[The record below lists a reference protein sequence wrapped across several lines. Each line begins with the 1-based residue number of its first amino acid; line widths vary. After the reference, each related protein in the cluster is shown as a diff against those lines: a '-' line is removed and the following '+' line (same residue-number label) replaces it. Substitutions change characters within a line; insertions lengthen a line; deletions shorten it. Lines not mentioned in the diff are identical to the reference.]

1 MEDQE
6 FSDEHLNLVT
16 VEGEEEE
23 EFRSCCGEDSEDECL
38 SEESS
43 EDECLSE
50 EDRKNKC
57 LKEEEDSED
66 ECDDLTVKMCF
77 KGISIDGFGDSCSSG
92 FTGIGVV
99 IQGSK
104 GFSDIIVQKRLEF
117 YVDGLVADY
126 LALMD
131 GLLEVFKS
139 SINNIRRVF
148 ATTDSK
154 TLYGQIMLKES
165 LDIPLIVAFRE
176 RVLELVGQLDAFS
189 LKHVPSVEVERPLQ
203 LAQVAIGLF
212 TLHEVSHG
220 SLQNCSVCC
229 DDKPSSMMLTLR
241 CSHKFCSQC
250 LKTHANEK
258 VEAGQVPIG
267 CPEIRCNY
275 LLSKSEC
282 KLFLPVIFFDVL
294 DKAIEEFNVLSS
306 DKIYCPY
313 QNCLALL
320 DPSEASSS
328 DESNGCCIDC
338 PVCQRSI
345 CVNCGVPSHN
355 SLTCG
360 EYQDLPLDER
370 GSSDLSL
377 HCLAQDRGWRHCQ
390 QCRRMIDLAQGCYHM
405 TCWCG
410 HEFCY
415 SCGAEY
421 REGQQT
427 CQCAFWDEG
436 RSEDSIR
443 PTTPDT
449 DHWAWTSFDTFPMI
463 LDAYSDQERSQL
475 AIIQRF
481 LAGGFSLSDH
491 RSCQLPPP
499 PCTDSYIDAMKDLH
513 QLPWLERF
521 VSVISDN
528 YYDDYIR

>member
-1 MEDQE
+1 MEDQQE
-6 FSDEHLNLVT
+6 CYCEHLNVVI
-16 VEGEEEE
+16 VEEEEEEEE
-23 EFRSCCGEDSEDECL
+23 EFRSCCGE
-38 SEESS
+38 
-43 EDECLSE
+43 
-50 EDRKNKC
+50 
-57 LKEEEDSED
+57 EDSED
-66 ECDDLTVKMCF
+66 ECSKEETLCDELTVKMCF
-77 KGISIDGFGDSCSSG
+77 KGISIDGFGESSSSSSSG
-92 FTGIGVV
+92 LTGIGVV
-99 IQGSK
+99 IQGSRNLK
-104 GFSDIIVQKRLEF
+104 FSDTYVQKRLEF
-117 YVDGLVADY
+117 YAEGLVADY

-131 GLLEVFKS
+131 GLLEVLKT
-139 SINNIRRVF
+139 NIRRVF

-154 TLYGQIMLKES
+154 ILYEQIKLKES
-165 LDIPLIVAFRE
+165 LDMPLVEALRE
-176 RVLELVGQLDAFS
+176 RVLELVGQLDDFS
-189 LKHVPSVEVERPLQ
+189 LKHVSSVEVERPLQ
-203 LAQVAIGLF
+203 LAKVAIGLV
-212 TLHEVSHG
+212 TMHEESHG
-220 SLQNCSVCC
+220 SLQNCSLCC
-229 DDKPSSMMLTLR
+229 DDKPPSMLLTLR

-250 LKTHANEK
+250 LKTYANDK
-258 VEAGQVPIG
+258 VEAGQVPIR
-267 CPEIRCNY
+267 CPEMRCNY

-282 KLFLPVIFFDVL
+282 KKFLPVVSYDVL
-294 DKAIEEFNVLSS
+294 EKAIEECNLLSS

-320 DPSEASSS
+320 DPREAISS
-328 DESNGCCIDC
+328 DESNECCIEC

-345 CVNCGVPSHN
+345 CVNCGVPWHN
-355 SLTCG
+355 SLSCG

-370 GSSDLSL
+370 DSSDLTL
-377 HCLAQDRGWRHCQ
+377 HCLAQDRGWRRCQ
-390 QCRRMIDLAQGCYHM
+390 LCRRMIELAQGCYHM

-427 CQCAFWDEG
+427 CQCAFWDEAH
-436 RSEDSIR
+436 SEDSVG
-443 PTTPDT
+443 PNTPEA
-449 DHWAWTSFDTFPMI
+449 DHWAWNSYETFPMI